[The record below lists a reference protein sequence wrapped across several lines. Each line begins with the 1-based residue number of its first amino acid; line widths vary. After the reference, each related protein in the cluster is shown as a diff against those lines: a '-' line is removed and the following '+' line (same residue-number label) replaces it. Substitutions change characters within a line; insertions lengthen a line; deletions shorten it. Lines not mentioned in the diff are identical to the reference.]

1 MSLKAKLVTSISAF
15 CLVLA
20 LLIVGVLAV
29 PSATINMG
37 GTITFSATDVNATVS
52 ITVTG
57 TTEGTQPSQTYT
69 FKAGQGNATEEWK
82 SNNWTYDA
90 GRQITITITVTN
102 NDTARDLIV
111 SYTAPVGTGFTNT
124 TLGGS
129 PSASDVTLDD
139 ATTGAAG
146 SSNKVTYTITF
157 APKDQNLSA
166 SAAWTASLVL
176 EDPSVAG

>member
-15 CLVLA
+15 ALVLA

-37 GTITFSATDVNATVS
+37 GTITFSATDVNATVA

-69 FKAGQGNATEEWK
+69 FNAEQGKTTEDWTGK
-82 SNNWTYDA
+82 NWTYDA

-102 NDTARDLIV
+102 NDTARDLVV

-139 ATTGAAG
+139 AKTGAG
-146 SSNKVTYTITF
+146 TSNVVTYTITF
-157 APKDQNLSA
+157 APTDQNLSA
-166 SAAWTASLVL
+166 SANWSASLVL

>member
-57 TTEGTQPSQTYT
+57 TTEEAQPSQTYT
-69 FKAGQGNATEEWK
+69 FNAEQGKTTEEWI
-82 SNNWTYDA
+82 NQNWTYDA
-90 GRQITITITVTN
+90 DRQITITITVTN
-102 NDTARDLIV
+102 NDTARDLVV

-139 ATTGAAG
+139 ATTGATG
-146 SSNKVTYTITF
+146 STNVATYTITF
-157 APKDQNLSA
+157 APTDQNLSA
-166 SAAWTASLVL
+166 TAEWTASLVL